1 MRLSHFFF
9 YSLLLTCTFSSCS
22 HDDGN
27 DNGGNGNSGGST
39 VHANVNAN
47 PTTNPA
53 YSLLEFPHV
62 KGGNSMVI
70 VHQAVLNSKTNL
82 SGVNYSVEWDCNK
95 KAQRWSCYEMYESI
109 KASNTSRY
117 YSDTDQYPQDQ
128 SIPSQYRFASD
139 PFWGT
144 GFNHGHICPSADR
157 LGSADA
163 NYQTFFLSNMQPQ
176 WYAFN
181 GGIWEKMENQVRS
194 WNKYSFRDT
203 LYVCKGG
210 TIDNS
215 DQIIRKTSS
224 GLIVPKY
231 FFMAILCKNSQGYKA
246 LAFWVEQTN
255 ADHSND
261 KLIDYVISIDEL
273 EKKTGIDFFCNLPDD
288 KENAVESNVYP
299 AAWGLQ

>member
-181 GGIWEKMENQVRS
+181 GGIWRRWKIKYDHGTNIASAIHSTYVKVVQSTTAIRLSVKPPVVSSCRNISS
-194 WNKYSFRDT
+194 WQFSAKIHRATKHSPFGWNRPMP
-203 LYVCKGG
+203 
-210 TIDNS
+210 TIA
-215 DQIIRKTSS
+215 T
-224 GLIVPKY
+224 
-231 FFMAILCKNSQGYKA
+231 
-246 LAFWVEQTN
+246 TN
-255 ADHSND
+255 
-261 KLIDYVISIDEL
+261 
-273 EKKTGIDFFCNLPDD
+273 
-288 KENAVESNVYP
+288 
-299 AAWGLQ
+299 